1 MVKKQITGEEI
12 KRIIEEENV
21 RFLRLMFTDILGTIK
36 NVEVPVSQI
45 DKVLVNKMMF
55 DGSRLKD
62 LFELKK
68 AICICIQISPLG

>member
-36 NVEVPVSQI
+36 KEQ
-45 DKVLVNKMMF
+45 
-55 DGSRLKD
+55 SRIVTWL
-62 LFELKK
+62 
-68 AICICIQISPLG
+68 SN